1 MLRGSFFL
9 SLRPCRSPSD
19 HLPRSP
25 CCSPCNWWIKSVSV
39 GRLGGKK
46 RKTSERIRSAN
57 SFFFSSGNADLHTLM
72 GVRRLIWV
80 KLEILTF
87 IFTLKDHHL
96 HDRVNLDCL
105 SIHSKN
111 MTSEYGWLA
120 VAKRLLIACLK
131 SYTQWV
137 WLENKQ
143 SRLTQLQTFCLSG
156 MCPST
161 MRILWNQS
169 CCKIDL

>member
-1 MLRGSFFL
+1 MLPLVSQDGLLMLRGSFFL
-9 SLRPCRSPSD
+9 SLRPS
-19 HLPRSP
+19 
-25 CCSPCNWWIKSVSV
+25 NWWIKSVSV
-39 GRLGGKK
+39 GRLEGKK
-46 RKTSERIRSAN
+46 RKTSERIYSAI
-57 SFFFSSGNADLHTLM
+57 FFSTRNAYLHSLM

-87 IFTLKDHHL
+87 IFPLKDHHL
-96 HDRVNLDCL
+96 HDLVNLDSV

-111 MTSEYGWLA
+111 MTCEYGRLA

-143 SRLTQLQTFCLSG
+143 SRLTKLQTFCLSG

-161 MRILWNQS
+161 MRTLWDQR